1 VVVSVFARAHTEPR
15 LKSMKIWRLKL
26 RRRSSAIMPL
36 SDMKPRSATLQGF
49 KAMFGR
55 PSLGLSEIAWRWSF
69 GFGAVVL
76 LLLAGLEYLDTLPVR
91 RAELFLLRTQHPL
104 LVSRAIA
111 RIFAGSAP
119 RAVAVGMVLTLS
131 LAIGWIV
138 LASLGR
144 AATLKALFEYFQ
156 DHAVSGRIRLNPLMG
171 LNLLRVILTL
181 GSVTG
186 GVGAL
191 LVAGAASPATDPSPG
206 AAALIFFTLAM
217 FVTLIWTV
225 LNWFLSVASI
235 FSVEGGF
242 GTFGCV
248 AATVGLCRTQ
258 TGAVVAAA
266 TWFGLAHF
274 IALLAA
280 SSVIAFPLAFA
291 ELLPAGIVLG
301 GVLLVGLLYF
311 AIVDFLYVGRL
322 ASYVYMLKG
331 PQEDALA
338 NRALP
343 GGNIS
348 PIETRVDAGEL
359 ILGDLPAPG
368 MP

>member
-1 VVVSVFARAHTEPR
+1 
-15 LKSMKIWRLKL
+15 MKR
-26 RRRSSAIMPL
+26 
-36 SDMKPRSATLQGF
+36 RSATLQGF
-49 KAMFGR
+49 KAMLGR

-76 LLLAGLEYLDTLPVR
+76 LLLASLEYLDTLPVT
-91 RAELFLLRTQHPL
+91 RAELFLLRTQHPV
-104 LVSRAIA
+104 LVSRAIV

-119 RAVAVGMVLTLS
+119 RALAVSMVLALS

-156 DHAVSGRIRLNPLMG
+156 DTAVSCRILLHPLMG

-186 GVGAL
+186 CVGAL
-191 LVAGAASPATDPSPG
+191 LVAGAASSPKDPSPG
-206 AAALIFFTLAM
+206 AAALIFFTLVM

-235 FSVEGGF
+235 FAVEGGS
-242 GTFGCV
+242 GTLGCV
-248 AATVGLCRTQ
+248 AAAVGLCRTR

-266 TWFGLAHF
+266 TWFGLAHLL
-274 IALLAA
+274 ALLAA
-280 SSVIAFPLAFA
+280 SSGIAFPLAFA
-291 ELLPAGIVLG
+291 EFLPAGVVLG
-301 GVLLVGLLYF
+301 GVLLVALLYF
-311 AIVDFLYVGRL
+311 AIVDFLYLGRL
-322 ASYVYMLKG
+322 ASYVYLLSG

-338 NRALP
+338 DSALP
-343 GGNIS
+343 GGNIP
-348 PIETRVDAGEL
+348 PIETRVDPGEL
-359 ILGDLPAPG
+359 IFSDLPAPG
-368 MP
+368 TS